1 MKRQHLLSALLL
13 FFTLSINLA
22 GETVQLSIESFP
34 YMSQL
39 PSNSVQRVYQDKEG
53 FLWFGTLDGLCR
65 YDGYSIRRFRSD
77 MNNPNLLSNN
87 DIQSIVED
95 GENNLW
101 IGTKQ
106 GLNRLNKRD
115 MRITPF
121 EENTFKGE
129 RIYSLVAD
137 TQGAV
142 WIGTGRGLYRYDVT
156 RKTLHNYVHDPSDK
170 KSIPGTS
177 VSYIYKD
184 NHGDIWVMFWEAGL
198 CKYQPETDNFR
209 RFPKVGAHNNPFR
222 LYQDK
227 QDHYWIGTWG
237 DGVCHFN
244 PEAGESSMYTFHTV
258 MNVSGKQPETTFF
271 SLVQDDKYGYLWFMT
286 LTGLYVMKH
295 EPDGSLTPI
304 DISAYLTGSSRL
316 YSEIMKDKDNN
327 LWVGAFSEGVI
338 FINFDRPPVQNYT
351 LDIVKQRMGFSPSLK
366 ALSEDRD
373 GLVWMGLNRYGL
385 CLYNKAKN
393 TAVMHSEM
401 PGLANLEEIETIN
414 YIKEINS
421 RNEHWI
427 SCNHQYLYVLRKTG
441 NRAELVRSVDVNAG
455 NNYFSSGD
463 KVIYEDSKGNVWIG
477 LYGGVVKVTTDNTV
491 VAVTDFPAVTDITED
506 ADGVIWLASEQ
517 AGLCRLTPVGRG
529 YQTTV
534 YDKYTEG
541 LNTSNVQSVAAHR
554 SGLVWIGTKEGR
566 VITYDKKK
574 GAFKDVSHL
583 CAMTGEGIL
592 NILTDVW
599 NNVWISTNKKV
610 TRFNPKTESSTTYSV
625 FDNLAVNSFL
635 GNACTRSTSGEV
647 LFGGNRGFCAFL
659 PIKEKSGVS
668 IRPTKVH
675 ITDVKVHNVSVFDSS
690 STVGYDHIQGQLTLP
705 HTANSLEIEF
715 STLNYAFPNKVQ
727 YAYKLEGVDND
738 WNYVATNRRFANYN
752 NLSKGTYRFLL
763 KATDENGL
771 WSEVITSLEIEKKP
785 ALYEIWWAQLVY
797 ILVFL
802 GLLFGLYRFSV
813 NRFRLRNE
821 LKFARIDKEKSEEL
835 TQTKLRY
842 FTNISHELLTPLT
855 IMSCLI
861 DDLEQTHKG
870 KFWQHDV
877 MKINVNRL
885 KRLLQQ
891 ILDFRKVESGSMKL
905 KVAEG
910 DLVPFVNHICQY
922 NFRPLAKEKQLHFS
936 MVSLEP
942 SIIGWFDAEKLDS
955 ILFNLLSNAFKYTQA
970 KGSVQVNVE
979 QLQRR
984 DGRFARISVTD
995 TGRGIATADIDH
1007 IFTRFYSND
1016 PTNSVENHGI
1026 GLTLTKEMLELH
1038 HGSIQVESQ
1047 LGQGSTFTVEFPLDA
1062 QAYTE
1067 TERVVQT
1074 TSPTDVDLVQLEIT
1088 SLEAL
1093 AQPEESVVSDISLLI
1108 VEDNTQL
1115 RTLMEKIFNKRYHT
1129 YLAANGEEALAIV
1142 EEHPIDIVVS
1152 DIIMPGLDGL
1162 ELCRRLKSNV
1172 NTSHI
1177 GVLLLTAKN
1186 SVDDRIDSYNAGA
1199 DGYLSKP
1206 FELKV
1211 LDARLS
1217 SLIKN
1222 RQHKSERFKAAPEL
1236 SISAL
1241 EFPSLDEKF
1250 LENAIAVIED
1260 HLSEPD
1266 FDLDMFSGKLS
1277 MSKSSLYRKIKS
1289 LTGMSPV
1296 EFTKNIR
1303 LKHACRML
1311 SMQAGNVSDIAYS
1324 VGFADPKYFTSC
1336 FKAAFGVTPTEY
1348 VKQQKQTDAPPI
1360 KTDD

>member
-1 MKRQHLLSALLL
+1 MKRHHFLTVLFLL
-13 FFTLSINLA
+13 FSLSLKLE
-22 GETVQLSIESFP
+22 GQSVQLSVESFP

-65 YDGYSIRRFRSD
+65 YDGYSIRSFRSD

-106 GLNRLNKRD
+106 GLNRLNKHTL
-115 MRITPF
+115 RITPF
-121 EENTFKGE
+121 EENTFKGD
-129 RIYSLVAD
+129 RINSLAVDA
-137 TQGAV
+137 QGAV
-142 WIGTGRGLYRYDVT
+142 WIGTSRGLYRYDT
-156 RKTLHNYVHDPSDK
+156 KQHSLHIYVHDPSDK

-177 VSYIYKD
+177 VNYIYQD
-184 NHGDIWVMFWEAGL
+184 NHHNLWIMFWEAGL
-198 CKYQPETDNFR
+198 CRYQPETDNFQR
-209 RFPKVGAHNNPFR
+209 YPKVGAHNNPFR

-237 DGVCHFN
+237 DGVCHFD
-244 PEAGESSMYTFHTV
+244 PKADEATMYTFHTV
-258 MNVSGKQPETTFF
+258 KNMTGKQPETTFF

-295 EPDGSLTPI
+295 EEDGSLTPI
-304 DISAYLTGSSRL
+304 DISAYLTSSSRL
-316 YSEIMKDKDNN
+316 YSEIVKDKDNN

-338 FINFDRPPVQNYT
+338 FINFERPPVQNYT

-373 GLVWMGLNRYGL
+373 GLVWLGLNRYGL
-385 CLYNKAKN
+385 CLYNKVDN
-393 TAVMHSEM
+393 TAIMHSDM
-401 PGLANLEEIETIN
+401 PSLKGLQEIETIN
-414 YIKEINS
+414 YIREIKH

-427 SCNHQYLYVLRKTG
+427 SCNHQFLYVLKKKG
-441 NRAELVRSVDVNAG
+441 GRAEYVRSVDVNTG
-455 NNYFSSGD
+455 NDYISSGD
-463 KVIYEDSKGNVWIG
+463 KVLFEDSKGNVWVG
-477 LYGGVVKVTTDNTV
+477 LYGGVIKVTPEDEI
-491 VAVTDFPAVTDITED
+491 VAVTDLPAVTDITED
-506 ADGVIWLASEQ
+506 ADGTIWLASEQ
-517 AGLCRLTPVGRG
+517 VGLCRLTPAGLG
-529 YQTTV
+529 YKTTM

-541 LNTSNVQSVAAHR
+541 LNTSNVQSVAAHP
-554 SGLVWIGTKEGR
+554 SGLIWIGTKEGR
-566 VITYDKKK
+566 VITYDKNK
-574 GAFKDVSHL
+574 GLFVDVSHL

-592 NILTDVW
+592 NMLTDNW

-610 TRFNPKTESSTTYSV
+610 TRYNPKTESSTTYSV
-625 FDNLAVNSFL
+625 FDNLAVNSFI
-635 GNACTRSTSGEV
+635 GGAFSQSASGEV

-659 PIKEKSGVS
+659 PVKEKNGLS
-668 IRPTKVH
+668 IRSTNVI
-675 ITDVKVHNVSVFDSS
+675 ITDVKVHNVSVFDSG
-690 STVGYDHIQGQLTLP
+690 STVGYDYVRGHLTLP
-705 HTANSLEIEF
+705 YTANNLEIEF

-727 YAYKLEGVDND
+727 YAYKMEGVDND

-752 NLSKGTYRFLL
+752 NLRKGTYRFQL

-771 WSEVITSLEIEKKP
+771 WSEVITSLVIEKKP
-785 ALYEIWWAQLVY
+785 ALYETWWAQLVY
-797 ILVFL
+797 LVVFL
-802 GLLFGLYRFSV
+802 GMLFILYRFSV

-821 LKFARIDKEKSEEL
+821 LKYARIEKEKSEEL

-861 DDLEQTHKG
+861 DDLELTHKG

-922 NFRPLAKEKQLHFS
+922 NFKPLAKEKQLHFS

-942 SIIGWFDAEKLDS
+942 TIMGWFDAEKLDS
-955 ILFNLLSNAFKYTQA
+955 VLFNLLSNAFKYTQA
-970 KGSVQVNVE
+970 KGSVQVTVE
-979 QLQRR
+979 QLQR
-984 DGRFARISVTD
+984 DEGRFARITVSD
-995 TGRGIATADIDH
+995 TGRGIAPSDISH

-1038 HGSIQVESQ
+1038 HGSIRVESQ
-1047 LGQGSTFTVEFPLDA
+1047 LGQGSIFTVEFPLDA
-1062 QAYTE
+1062 PFYADA
-1067 TERVVQT
+1067 ERVGLSV
-1074 TSPTDVDLVQLEIT
+1074 SPPDVDLVQLEIT

-1093 AQPEESVVSDISLLI
+1093 TEPEEAEVSDICLLI
-1108 VEDNTQL
+1108 VEDNAQL
-1115 RTLMEKIFNKRYHT
+1115 RSLMEKIFSKRYHT
-1129 YLAANGEEALAIV
+1129 YQAANGEEALRIV
-1142 EEHPIDIVVS
+1142 DEHPIDVVVS
-1152 DIIMPGLDGL
+1152 DIIMPGMDGL
-1162 ELCRRLKSNV
+1162 ELCRRLKGNV

-1222 RQHKSERFKAAPEL
+1222 RQHKSERFKTTAEL

-1250 LENAIAVIED
+1250 LENAIAVIEE
-1260 HLSEPD
+1260 HLAEPD

-1348 VKQQKQTDAPPI
+1348 VKQHKQADTSP
-1360 KTDD
+1360 TNTEN